1 MTAGKKG
8 TAMRIVLLLTGA
20 ALALAVFV
28 VVVVVLPRMAEA
40 ETRGAA
46 QALIAGASLAERQIA
61 ATAEKAGSLAGAG
74 HGVKLSARSDPKHG
88 EFKWVVEEN
97 GAIRGWNEKNA
108 IEIAITPVLEGGK
121 VGWRCRGFPNDAMP
135 ASCGGR

>member
-1 MTAGKKG
+1 
-8 TAMRIVLLLTGA
+8 MRIVLLLVGA
-20 ALALAVFV
+20 ALALVAFV
-28 VVVVVLPRMAEA
+28 AVVVVLPRMERA

-46 QALIAGASLAERQIA
+46 QALIAGARLAEQQIA

-74 HGVKLSARSDPKHG
+74 HGVKLSPRSDPKHG
-88 EFKWVVEEN
+88 EFKWVVEDN

-108 IEIAITPVLEGGK
+108 IEIAITPVLAGGR
-121 VGWRCRGFPNDAMP
+121 VNWRCRGFPNDAMP